1 MKRTKSIITGIGLLL
16 ASSVLVGCKG
26 NNTPEAPLVFEK
38 LDIQKDKVTLTTGD
52 ELDLD
57 FIVKA
62 NKDEFEEKVVW
73 TSSDPSVATV
83 DENGKVKAIKVG
95 TAVITAKIGELT
107 DICNVTVTDDE
118 PTYMFVG
125 LSKKKSFVTSKTN
138 KGEQTNKEE
147 EFKELNK
154 SYVVG
159 TENAVIFLP
168 SLSIVDDDLNDYDNE
183 TGSIAKWNHDFKYT
197 VSKIEGAEKTPAAEG
212 DFVIENNREGKIKF
226 TESAIGK
233 NYEVKVTAGGLTSTV
248 EARPSSSVSYEV
260 SVVKGYN
267 IYNAKELGYIDQRH
281 GDGPDVQ
288 DWKAGDVAGFRPM
301 WDAFKAANGL
311 RTDYNPDCLILQDNI
326 KVTKDDIPSTFF
338 YTADELKNA
347 NDPKAVGSMKDTCE
361 LYLYCGLNSQSA
373 SQYDYNMNNT
383 LKFYGNYFTID
394 FSAFPLVRRG
404 WGEKTEEGKVV
415 SHATAFRCQY
425 GSLDFSDIKLLGNSK
440 RAITEA
446 DTVNAGGLIM
456 FKLTNYSKTV
466 STTNVISRQCFI
478 TYMGQDPSNENPNV
492 LTFNIK
498 NCKAYD
504 SYNSHIYNYCGLV
517 NATNSDFGMCGG
529 PVLIA
534 DHAKFS
540 DAEGPETFDAQ
551 SLTYKVNGR
560 VPVSIFTDCTF
571 NNYVAGTEAWFTQM
585 GATGLV
591 PQIKQMSDLYAPYGM
606 TFAVDQN
613 HLPIVVSTASADAIS
628 MFNFIVLNK
637 VSGESLS
644 AVQAPAS
651 GTVRFINSE
660 DHSDNIYNYAAPNT
674 EKLDGAK
681 EVMTALQ
688 TAAALPDDQKPT
700 AIPGLVELAQKYNV
714 TFKEDYSDLV
724 ANLTSYAT
732 LIGGGEVAT
741 HAALRGANAAGATV
755 MKNGDALV
763 SYNQRTSDPSNTYF
777 LQDITN
783 VQTWTTSSPNINP
796 IGADHKFVTNHTS
809 ETALYYSGM
818 MLVIGLHYIQAK

>member
-1 MKRTKSIITGIGLLL
+1 
-16 ASSVLVGCKG
+16 
-26 NNTPEAPLVFEK
+26 
-38 LDIQKDKVTLTTGD
+38 
-52 ELDLD
+52 
-57 FIVKA
+57 
-62 NKDEFEEKVVW
+62 
-73 TSSDPSVATV
+73 
-83 DENGKVKAIKVG
+83 
-95 TAVITAKIGELT
+95 
-107 DICNVTVTDDE
+107 
-118 PTYMFVG
+118 
-125 LSKKKSFVTSKTN
+125 
-138 KGEQTNKEE
+138 
-147 EFKELNK
+147 
-154 SYVVG
+154 
-159 TENAVIFLP
+159 
-168 SLSIVDDDLNDYDNE
+168 
-183 TGSIAKWNHDFKYT
+183 
-197 VSKIEGAEKTPAAEG
+197 
-212 DFVIENNREGKIKF
+212 
-226 TESAIGK
+226 
-233 NYEVKVTAGGLTSTV
+233 
-248 EARPSSSVSYEV
+248 
-260 SVVKGYN
+260 
-267 IYNAKELGYIDQRH
+267 
-281 GDGPDVQ
+281 
-288 DWKAGDVAGFRPM
+288 
-301 WDAFKAANGL
+301 
-311 RTDYNPDCLILQDNI
+311 
-326 KVTKDDIPSTFF
+326 
-338 YTADELKNA
+338 
-347 NDPKAVGSMKDTCE
+347 
-361 LYLYCGLNSQSA
+361 
-373 SQYDYNMNNT
+373 
-383 LKFYGNYFTID
+383 
-394 FSAFPLVRRG
+394 
-404 WGEKTEEGKVV
+404 
-415 SHATAFRCQY
+415 
-425 GSLDFSDIKLLGNSK
+425 
-440 RAITEA
+440 
-446 DTVNAGGLIM
+446 
-456 FKLTNYSKTV
+456 
-466 STTNVISRQCFI
+466 
-478 TYMGQDPSNENPNV
+478 
-492 LTFNIK
+492 
-498 NCKAYD
+498 
-504 SYNSHIYNYCGLV
+504 
-517 NATNSDFGMCGG
+517 MCGG

-540 DAEGPETFDAQ
+540 DAEGPETFDAE

-560 VPVSIFTDCTF
+560 APVSIFTDCTF

-688 TAAALPDDQKPT
+688 AAAALPDDKKPT

-741 HAALRGANAAGATV
+741 HAALRGANAAGAPV
-755 MKNGDALV
+755 MQNGDALV

-796 IGADHKFVTNHTS
+796 IGADHKFVTNHTN